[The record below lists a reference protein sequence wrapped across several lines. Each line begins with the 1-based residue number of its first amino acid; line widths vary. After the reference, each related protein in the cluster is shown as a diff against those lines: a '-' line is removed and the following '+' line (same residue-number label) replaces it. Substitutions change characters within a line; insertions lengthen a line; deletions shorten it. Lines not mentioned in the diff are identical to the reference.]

1 LCLSNDAALVQA
13 EAKGLGW
20 FRAGTKV
27 AYYQRAKQY
36 TLTFTVTFPYDS
48 DRCYMAH
55 CFPYTYSDLQVF
67 LSELCSDPAKQ
78 SILCRRDLCQ
88 SLAGNSVDL
97 LTITQVMNQLDPR
110 AHAHG
115 DSLPFGCAG
124 HACRNGNYDAVV
136 FDWRI
141 KGLIPDYACKSK
153 SWPETLKP
161 YTLNPKTCRRVSQG
175 VRRTRNLR
183 YSSPQGYIL
192 AKRRQAG

>member
-1 LCLSNDAALVQA
+1 MCWFNGTALVQA

-97 LTITQVMNQLDPR
+97 LTITQVINQLNPHASAR
-110 AHAHG
+110 AEILCHLDARGMLAETGIMMLLCLIGGSRALSQITHVNHVLG
-115 DSLPFGCAG
+115 FGGSRA
-124 HACRNGNYDAVV
+124 
-136 FDWRI
+136 
-141 KGLIPDYACKSK
+141 
-153 SWPETLKP
+153 
-161 YTLNPKTCRRVSQG
+161 
-175 VRRTRNLR
+175 
-183 YSSPQGYIL
+183 
-192 AKRRQAG
+192 